1 MCFVKIFKN
10 IFYNKMKKSKV
21 KSRRRKK
28 NKSKKI
34 VKKMRGGSIETLKT
48 DINSI
53 EKEIRNIDKKIDKTS
68 NHETI
73 FKLLELRQS
82 KQSEIEEKN
91 NQLDELLDAFFE
103 KLPEPDYSDPN
114 FIEFVKKF
122 LS

>member
-1 MCFVKIFKN
+1 
-10 IFYNKMKKSKV
+10 MKKSKV